1 MQNLE
6 IKARYSN
13 QRRAW
18 RLAHERLQAED
29 AGVLVQT
36 DTYFNV
42 RQGRLKLRVI
52 RPASSAANG
61 TEPHYEL
68 IFYHRPNQGSPKAS
82 SYDILPVENGP
93 KALAIFTASLGVK
106 AVVHKS
112 RRVFLKDNLRVHLDR
127 VRGLGAFL
135 EFELIVSAGHPLPEC
150 RGQMDQLLALFE
162 IADADLV
169 PVSYL
174 DLLLRKDSEA

>member
-13 QRRAW
+13 QRRAR
-18 RLAHERLQAED
+18 RLARERLQAEY

-52 RPASSAANG
+52 RPASSAASG
-61 TEPHYEL
+61 TEPHCEL
-68 IFYHRPNQGSPKAS
+68 IFYRRPNQRSPKAS
-82 SYDILPVENGP
+82 SYHILPIEDGP
-93 KALAIFTASLGVK
+93 KALALFTASLGVH

-112 RRVFLKDNLRVHLDR
+112 PRVL
-127 VRGLGAFL
+127 
-135 EFELIVSAGHPLPEC
+135 
-150 RGQMDQLLALFE
+150 
-162 IADADLV
+162 
-169 PVSYL
+169 
-174 DLLLRKDSEA
+174 